1 MNMEI
6 SDLLKE
12 AVEREASDLHLT
24 AGAPPTLRI
33 DGKLTPLDY
42 PVLTPEDTESFARS
56 LAGEERFSDFLRE
69 KELDF
74 SLGLPQFARFRINI
88 YQQRG
93 SITLAM
99 RTLSHDIPSMEELHL
114 PVSTLEKLASLSRGL
129 ILVTGPTGSG
139 KSTTLAS
146 MVEYINNTRSCHIIT
161 MEDPIEYLHHHR
173 KSIINQ
179 REVGSDT
186 LSFESALVHALRED
200 PDVIL
205 VGEMRNLET
214 IALTLTA
221 AETGHLVLAT
231 LHTSNAPQSIDRIV
245 DVFPPHQQTQ
255 ARIQLAGCIQ
265 GIISQQLLPRANG
278 KGRVPAVEIM
288 IANNAIRNLM
298 REGKSYQV
306 YNIMQTSLTE
316 GMITMDRALID
327 LYRDGHVSWE
337 EAQTRSIDPREFSQM
352 RSRI

>member
-1 MNMEI
+1 MEI

-12 AVEREASDLHLT
+12 TVERKASDLHLT
-24 AGAPPTLRI
+24 AGVPPILRI
-33 DGKLTPLDY
+33 DGQLIPLDC
-42 PVLTPEDTESFARS
+42 PVLSPEDTENFARS
-56 LAGEERFSDFLRE
+56 LAGEERFSNFLKK

-74 SLGLPQFARFRINI
+74 SLGIPQFARFRINI

-93 SITLAM
+93 SVGLAI
-99 RTLSHDIPSMEELHL
+99 RALSYDIPSMEELHL
-114 PVSTLEKLASLSRGL
+114 PAATLQKLASLSRGL

-146 MVEYINNTRSCHIIT
+146 MIEYINDTRSCHIIT

-186 LSFESALVHALRED
+186 LSFEEALMHALRED

-214 IALTLTA
+214 IALALTA
-221 AETGHLVLAT
+221 AETGHLVFAT
-231 LHTSNAPQSIDRIV
+231 LHTGNAPQSIDRIV
-245 DVFPPHQQTQ
+245 DVFPPYQQNQ
-255 ARIQLAGCIQ
+255 VRIQLAGCIQ

-278 KGRVPAVEIM
+278 KGRLPAIEVM
-288 IANNAIRNLM
+288 TANNAIRNLI
-298 REGKSYQV
+298 REGKSYQI
-306 YNIMQTSLTE
+306 YNIMQTSLSE

-327 LYRDGHVSWE
+327 LYRGGQVSWE
-337 EAQTRSIDPREFSQM
+337 EAQSRSIDPREFSQA
-352 RSRI
+352 RSKI

>member
-1 MNMEI
+1 
-6 SDLLKE
+6 
-12 AVEREASDLHLT
+12 
-24 AGAPPTLRI
+24 
-33 DGKLTPLDY
+33 
-42 PVLTPEDTESFARS
+42 
-56 LAGEERFSDFLRE
+56 
-69 KELDF
+69 
-74 SLGLPQFARFRINI
+74 
-88 YQQRG
+88 
-93 SITLAM
+93 
-99 RTLSHDIPSMEELHL
+99 
-114 PVSTLEKLASLSRGL
+114 
-129 ILVTGPTGSG
+129 
-139 KSTTLAS
+139 
-146 MVEYINNTRSCHIIT
+146 

-255 ARIQLAGCIQ
+255 VRIQLAGCIQ

-278 KGRVPAVEIM
+278 KGRLPAIEIM
-288 IANNAIRNLM
+288 RRWTVMGIVSFFLLLAISPLGA
-298 REGKSYQV
+298 REK
-306 YNIMQTSLTE
+306 
-316 GMITMDRALID
+316 
-327 LYRDGHVSWE
+327 E
-337 EAQTRSIDPREFSQM
+337 EAILEGCLLYT
-352 RSRI
+352 SRCV